1 MGASVWPVTEQFV
14 AEIGDVDLT
23 RLSEADFRVIENAFN
38 RYAVLVFPDQ
48 ALAQDQHVAFARRF
62 GPIDKSMVVQVEGA
76 QARVPIEIADVSNLD
91 ARGEIMALDN
101 RLRLFQLGNQL
112 WHTDSA
118 FKQVPAKASLLYQRS
133 IAQTGG
139 QTEFAD
145 MRAAWDALPQATQ
158 RRIDGLIAEHAIA
171 YSRAKL
177 GFPMTE
183 SEQRAL
189 PPVKQVLV
197 RRHPGSGRKCLYLA
211 AHAGRILGMPDA
223 EGQALL
229 AELTEF
235 ATQRRFVHSHR
246 WRVNDLVMW
255 DNRCTMHRGRPF
267 DDQRWKRDAQRA
279 TVEDVANTL
288 EQEGVLLKE
297 ERYA

>member
-1 MGASVWPVTEQFV
+1 MGASVWPVTDQFV
-14 AEIGDVDLT
+14 AEIGDVDLSKQ
-23 RLSEADFRVIENAFN
+23 LPDGDFRIVEAAFE

-48 ALAQDQHVAFARRF
+48 VLSQQQHIAFAKRF
-62 GPIDKSMVVQVEGA
+62 GPIDRSMIVEVEGA
-76 QARVPIEIADVSNLD
+76 KARVPGEIADVSNLD
-91 ARGEIMALDN
+91 SQGEILAPGN

-118 FKQVPAKASLLYQRS
+118 FKHVPAKASLLYQRS
-133 IAQTGG
+133 VAQTGG

-145 MRAAWDALPQATQ
+145 LRAAWDALPEAMK
-158 RRIDGLIAEHAIA
+158 RKVEGLVAEHAIA

-177 GFPMTE
+177 GFAMTE
-183 SEQRAL
+183 NEQRAL
-189 PPVKQVLV
+189 PPVRQALV
-197 RRHPGSGRKCLYLA
+197 RRHPASGRTSLYLA

-223 EGQALL
+223 AGKALL
-229 AELTEF
+229 AELMEF
-235 ATQRRFVHSHR
+235 ATQRQFVHTHR
-246 WRVNDLVMW
+246 WRTNDVVMW

-288 EQEGVLLKE
+288 EQEGIRVQ
-297 ERYA
+297 AVG

>member
-1 MGASVWPVTEQFV
+1 MVASVWPVTDRFV
-14 AEIGDVDLT
+14 AEIGDVDLS
-23 RLSEADFRVIENAFN
+23 RPLSGADFRIVEDAFE

-48 ALAQDQHVAFARRF
+48 VLSQQQHIAFAQRF
-62 GPIDKSMVVQVEGA
+62 GPIDRSMIVEVEGA
-76 QARVPIEIADVSNLD
+76 KPRVPGEIADVSNLD
-91 ARGEIMALDN
+91 SKGEILAPDN

-118 FKQVPAKASLLYQRS
+118 FKHVPAKASLLYQRS

-145 MRAAWDALPQATQ
+145 LRAAWDALPEAMQ
-158 RRIDGLIAEHAIA
+158 RKVEGLVAEHAIA

-177 GFPMTE
+177 GFAMTE
-183 SEQRAL
+183 NEQRAL
-189 PPVKQVLV
+189 PPVRQALV
-197 RRHPGSGRKCLYLA
+197 RHHAASGRTSLYLA
-211 AHAGRILGMPDA
+211 AHAGRIVGMADPA
-223 EGQALL
+223 GKALL
-229 AELTEF
+229 AELMEF
-235 ATQRRFVHSHR
+235 ATQRQFVHTHR
-246 WRVNDLVMW
+246 WRTNDVAMW

-288 EQEGVLLKE
+288 EQEGIRVQ
-297 ERYA
+297 AVG

>member
-1 MGASVWPVTEQFV
+1 MGTTIWPVTEHFV
-14 AEIGDVDLT
+14 AEVGDIDLSQP
-23 RLSEADFRVIENAFN
+23 LSDADFRVVEHAFE

-48 ALAQDQHVAFARRF
+48 TLSQEQHVAFARRF
-62 GPIDKSMVVQVEGA
+62 GPIDRSMIVQMDGTKP
-76 QARVPIEIADVSNLD
+76 RVPVEIADVSNLD
-91 ARGEIMALDN
+91 SRGEILARDD

-118 FKQVPAKASLLYQRS
+118 FKHVPAKASLLYQRS

-145 MRAAWDALPQATQ
+145 LRAAWDALPEAMKGKVE
-158 RRIDGLIAEHAIA
+158 GLVAEHAIA

-177 GFPMTE
+177 GFAMSE
-183 SEQRAL
+183 SEQQAL
-189 PPVKQVLV
+189 PPVQQVLV
-197 RRHPGSGRKCLYLA
+197 RTNPASGRTSLYLA
-211 AHAGRILGMPDA
+211 SHAGRILGMTDQA
-223 EGQALL
+223 GTALL
-229 AELTEF
+229 EELTTF
-235 ATQRRFVHSHR
+235 ATQRQFVYSHR

-288 EQEGVLLKE
+288 EQESIRVQAVG
-297 ERYA
+297 

>member
-1 MGASVWPVTEQFV
+1 MGASVWPVTERFV
-14 AEIGDVDLT
+14 AEIGDVDLA
-23 RLSEADFRVIENAFN
+23 RLDEADFRVIEDAFN
-38 RYAVLVFPDQ
+38 RYAVLIFPDQ
-48 ALAQDQHVAFARRF
+48 ALAQDQHVAFAQRF
-62 GPIDKSMVVQVEGA
+62 GPIDRSMVVQVEGA
-76 QARVPIEIADVSNLD
+76 TARVPIEIADVSNLD
-91 ARGEIMALDN
+91 AKGEIMALDN
-101 RLRLFQLGNQL
+101 RLRQFQLGNQL

-118 FKQVPAKASLLYQRS
+118 FKPVPAKASLLYQRS

-145 MRAAWDALPQATQ
+145 MRAAWDALPQAMQ
-158 RRIDGLIAEHAIA
+158 HRVQGLIAEHAIA

-189 PPVKQVLV
+189 PPVMQVLV
-197 RRHPGSGRKCLYLA
+197 RTHPGSGRKCVYLA
-211 AHAGRILGMPDA
+211 AHAGRIVGMPAA
-223 EGQALL
+223 EGKALL

-235 ATQRRFVHSHR
+235 ATQRQFVHSHR

-255 DNRCTMHRGRPF
+255 DNRCTMHRGRAF

-288 EQEGVLLKE
+288 EQEGVLVKE
-297 ERYA
+297 EGYA

>member
-1 MGASVWPVTEQFV
+1 MGATIWPVTEHFV
-14 AEIGDVDLT
+14 AEVGDIDLSQP
-23 RLSEADFRVIENAFN
+23 LSEADFRIVEAAFE

-48 ALAQDQHVAFARRF
+48 TLSQEQHVAFARRF
-62 GPIDKSMVVQVEGA
+62 GPIDRSMVVQMDGVKP
-76 QARVPIEIADVSNLD
+76 RVPVEIADVSNLD
-91 ARGEIMALDN
+91 SRGEILAADD

-118 FKQVPAKASLLYQRS
+118 FKHVPAKASLLYQRS

-145 MRAAWDALPQATQ
+145 LRAAWDALSEAMK
-158 RRIDGLIAEHAIA
+158 RKVKGLVAEHAIA

-177 GFPMTE
+177 GFSMSE
-183 SEQRAL
+183 SEQQAL
-189 PPVKQVLV
+189 PPVQQVLV
-197 RRHPGSGRKCLYLA
+197 RTHPVSGRTSLYLA
-211 AHAGRILGMPDA
+211 SHAGRILGMTDQA
-223 EGQALL
+223 GTALL
-229 AELTEF
+229 EELTAF
-235 ATQRRFVHSHR
+235 ATQRQFVYSHR

-288 EQEGVLLKE
+288 EQEGIRVQ
-297 ERYA
+297 AVG

>member
-1 MGASVWPVTEQFV
+1 MGATIWPVTEDFV
-14 AEIGDVDLT
+14 AEVGDIDLSQPLSDAEFRIVD
-23 RLSEADFRVIENAFN
+23 NAFE
-38 RYAVLVFPDQ
+38 RYAVLIFPDQ
-48 ALAQDQHVAFARRF
+48 TLSQEQHVAFARRF
-62 GPIDKSMVVQVEGA
+62 GPIDRSMAVQMDGVK
-76 QARVPIEIADVSNLD
+76 ARVPVEIADVSNLD
-91 ARGEIMALDN
+91 SRGEILAPDD

-118 FKQVPAKASLLYQRS
+118 FKHVPAKASLLYQRT

-145 MRAAWDALPQATQ
+145 LRAAWDALPEAMKGQVE
-158 RRIDGLIAEHAIA
+158 GLVAEHAIA

-177 GFPMTE
+177 GFAMSE
-183 SEQRAL
+183 SEQQAL
-189 PPVKQVLV
+189 PPVQQVLV
-197 RRHPGSGRKCLYLA
+197 RTHPASGRTSLYLA
-211 AHAGRILGMPDA
+211 SHAGRILGMTDQA
-223 EGQALL
+223 GTALL
-229 AELTEF
+229 EELTVF
-235 ATQRRFVHSHR
+235 ATQRQFVYSHR

-288 EQEGVLLKE
+288 EQEGIRVQ
-297 ERYA
+297 AIG